1 MGAGLLPVAK
11 LPDGQYVFLMGLEE
25 DDGLWSDFGGGSQGK
40 ETPLN
45 TALREGYEELSGF
58 FGSVAD
64 LRHLVKTR
72 LIQKVVVDTYTT
84 FLFEVPYLA
93 ELPFYFANNHAFI
106 KKQLPAIV
114 GKNGLYE
121 KKAVRWFTAAELMKE
136 QKKFRPFY
144 RLVIQ
149 QILSL
154 PANE

>member
-11 LPDGQYVFLMGLEE
+11 LPESGQYVFLMGLEE

-40 ETPLN
+40 ETPLL

-58 FGSVAD
+58 FGSMAD

-72 LIQKVVVDTYTT
+72 LIRKVVVETYTT
-84 FLFEVPYLA
+84 FLFEVPYDA
-93 ELPFYFANNHAFI
+93 ELPFYFANNYAFI

-121 KKAVRWFTAAELMKE
+121 KKEVRWFLAADLVKE

-144 RLVIQ
+144 RAVLK

-154 PANE
+154 PI